1 MKKSLFAFVLFV
13 AVLIASSLA
22 CTDTVPAALPTP
34 SAVSPGD
41 IAGTAIQQFAAAEAT
56 QFSVNIRFTATE
68 QVLSATRAAQVRI
81 DNAAATQQARM
92 DAQATADQMR
102 ADIAATQQRKDI
114 EATAD
119 QAQIY
124 MANTQSALATSTWEA
139 MTMTALPPHATLTQ
153 MAVDNQ
159 IVVNKNNVEVSSLD
173 LEKKRDTNRISWQIP
188 LLVSLCILAMFGL
201 WVWRTSRWNTIL
213 DGNGVFKAVGF
224 NDRII
229 VPALLTGP
237 VLEMG
242 RTVSVPEVVDAVTQ
256 KEVVINNQRIEALRA
271 LSEVSPQSGYQSF
284 NGYFNEAPRDEFDV
298 INGDALP
305 AGIDDE
311 SVEALDKEWNEA
323 VNG

>member
-1 MKKSLFAFVLFV
+1 MQKSFLPFVLLVSVFT
-13 AVLIASSLA
+13 ASSCVGA
-22 CTDTVPAALPTP
+22 VSTSLPTP
-34 SAVSPGD
+34 TSIGPGD
-41 IAGTAIQQFAAAEAT
+41 IAGTAIQQYAAAEAT
-56 QFSVNIRFTATE
+56 KFSVDIRFTATE
-68 QVLSATRAAQVRI
+68 QVLAATRSAQVVI
-81 DNAAATQQARM
+81 DNAAATQQSRK
-92 DAQATADQMR
+92 DSQATADQMR

-114 EATAD
+114 EATAG

-159 IVVNKNNVEVSSLD
+159 IVVNRNNVEGSNLD

-188 LLVSLCILAMFGL
+188 LLVALCLIAMFGL
-201 WVWRTSRWNTIL
+201 WVWRTSRWNVIL
-213 DGNGVFKAVGF
+213 DGQGTFKAVGF

-242 RTVSVPEVVDAVTQ
+242 RKVSVPEVVDAVTQ
-256 KEVVINNQRIEALRA
+256 KEVVVNNQRIEALRA

-284 NGYFNEAPRDEFDV
+284 NGYFNEAPHDEFDV
-298 INGDALP
+298 VNGESLP
-305 AGIDDE
+305 TGIDDE
-311 SVEALDKEWNEA
+311 SVEALDKEWNET